1 MQRHVWAKRG
11 SAVAPPSRVRKGAEH
26 WSECWS
32 ESAADPQGRRDVRP
46 ERGPG
51 RRRESGCRL
60 AKHPPY
66 YSPPHTLRS
75 LLSGKCRVARG
86 VQTKLPF
93 HGKPLEAHCEAVG
106 PFEQRRRRSGREK
119 SRPPPLPLPHHHPS
133 HSSSFCPHCGIFEGW
148 KTKAQRAK

>member
-1 MQRHVWAKRG
+1 MTSGQNE
-11 SAVAPPSRVRKGAEH
+11 APPPPFLSD
-26 WSECWS
+26 WY
-32 ESAADPQGRRDVRP
+32 GRRK
-46 ERGPG
+46 
-51 RRRESGCRL
+51 ESGCRL

-66 YSPPHTLRS
+66 DSPPHTLRS

-119 SRPPPLPLPHHHPS
+119 SPSPTTTPPTPRLFAPIVGFLKGGKRSAESKVSKVSDSRLGPFAPLLRLAV
-133 HSSSFCPHCGIFEGW
+133 E
-148 KTKAQRAK
+148 